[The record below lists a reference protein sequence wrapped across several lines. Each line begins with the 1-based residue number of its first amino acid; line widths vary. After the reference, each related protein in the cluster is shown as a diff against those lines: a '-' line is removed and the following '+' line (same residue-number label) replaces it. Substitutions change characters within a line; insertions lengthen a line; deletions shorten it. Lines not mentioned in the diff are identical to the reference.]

1 MNLSPQFFGFLFFV
15 SYISL
20 PLFFSFSLF
29 SFLIFPLSSSLS
41 FSLFPLLFSLY
52 CFCLVLSRKK
62 DVKDRVLYDVLEI
75 EPEASQGESLSSP
88 FIPLSSPFLSPL
100 FHFYNIYS
108 LLRPLI
114 SSSPSFHV
122 SSLSSS
128 PSSHISFL

>member
-1 MNLSPQFFGFLFFV
+1 MDSYFLYRTFLFHCFSLFHFFPFFFSLCFLLFLFF
-15 SYISL
+15 
-20 PLFFSFSLF
+20 F
-29 SFLIFPLSSSLS
+29 
-41 FSLFPLLFSLY
+41 FPLLFSLY